1 MARVLRGAAAG
12 AVLGLLVLPGV
23 AWSAEVV
30 WHGYAQHRFYAP
42 QGGAA
47 RFRVDRVSLSATA
60 QIDANTTAYVEWYFH
75 NYVAAVSAAEPY
87 RTYLE
92 SAYADFKLPA
102 GTLRVG
108 KGRRMAFAITPSYP
122 NRKLSNYGIFSE
134 AFTQD
139 RAQGIQYFVNAPD
152 KGYEAGIALLT
163 AMRIGNRGI
172 GDVTLDGT
180 NTVKSLADRD
190 IPHDINESL
199 QIDAKI
205 GLLNKAGARLGIT
218 GSFGHLDRSDLDF
231 LNGTE
236 VVSGVP
242 VARFAGSHTSRKHNR
257 YGAYFTYPW
266 KDYIAQGMYIEG
278 KTSDIKQTGFE
289 LTAGYSPKGM
299 KPKAYV
305 RYAGV
310 DIDLPVTAS
319 QYTWDKR
326 QLGLSVVKPLKPT
339 VWLQVEYERNVESQ
353 PAGTAKVKND
363 LAFVEL
369 FTGF

>member
-1 MARVLRGAAAG
+1 MARLLKGAAAG
-12 AVLGLLVLPGV
+12 ALLGLLLLPQG
-23 AWSAEVV
+23 AQCAEVV

-47 RFRVDRVSLSATA
+47 RFRVERVSLSATA
-60 QIDANTTAYVEWYFH
+60 QIDPTTTAYVEWYVH
-75 NYVAAVSAAEPY
+75 NYVPAVSAAEPY

-92 SAYADFKLPA
+92 SAYADFKLQQ

-122 NRKLSNYGIFSE
+122 ARKLSNYGIFSE

-139 RAQGIQYFVNAPD
+139 RAQGIQYFVNAPE

-163 AMRIGNRGI
+163 GMRIGNRGI

-190 IPHDINESL
+190 VPHDINESL
-199 QIDAKI
+199 QVDAKL
-205 GLLNKAGARLGIT
+205 GLLRKDGARLGIT
-218 GSFGHLDRSDLDF
+218 GSFGHLDRSDLEF

-236 VVSGVP
+236 TVGGVP
-242 VARFAGSHTSRKHNR
+242 VARFAGPHTSRTHNR
-257 YGAYFTYPW
+257 YGAYFTLPW
-266 KDYIAQGMYIEG
+266 KDYIAQGIYIEG
-278 KTSDIKQTGFE
+278 KTSDIKQAGFE
-289 LTAGYSPKGM
+289 LLAGYSPKGL
-299 KPKAYV
+299 KPKAYI

-310 DIDLPVTAS
+310 DIDVPVTAS

-326 QLGLSVVKPLKPT
+326 QVGVSVVKPLKPS
-339 VWLQVEYERNVESQ
+339 VWVQVEYERNMESQ
-353 PAGTAKVKND
+353 PAGMAKVKND
-363 LAFVEL
+363 IGFVEL

>member
-1 MARVLRGAAAG
+1 MARALKGAAAG
-12 AVLGLLVLPGV
+12 VLLGLLLLPGV
-23 AWSAEVV
+23 ARSAEVV

-42 QGGAA
+42 QGGAV

-60 QIDANTTAYVEWYFH
+60 QIDPNTTAYAEWYVH
-75 NYVAAVSAAEPY
+75 NYVPAVSAAEPY

-92 SAYADFKLPA
+92 SAYADFKMPV
-102 GTLRVG
+102 GTVRVG

-122 NRKLSNYGIFSE
+122 NRKFSNYGIFSE

-139 RAQGIQYFVNAPD
+139 RAQGIQYFVNAPE
-152 KGYEAGIALLT
+152 KGYEAGVALLT
-163 AMRIGNRGI
+163 GMRIGNRGI

-180 NTVKSLADRD
+180 NTVRSLADRD

-199 QIDAKI
+199 QIDAKV
-205 GLLNKAGARLGIT
+205 GLLNKAGARLGVT

-231 LNGTE
+231 LNGTDTIG
-236 VVSGVP
+236 GVP
-242 VARFAGSHTSRKHNR
+242 VSRFAGPHTSRTHNR
-257 YGAYFTYPW
+257 YGAYLTYPW
-266 KDYIAQGMYIEG
+266 KNYIAQAIYIEG
-278 KTSDIKQTGFE
+278 KTSDIKQSGFE
-289 LTAGYSPKGM
+289 LLAGYSPKGM

-310 DIDLPVTAS
+310 DIDLPVTPS

-326 QLGLSVVKPLKPT
+326 QIALSVVKPLKPT
-339 VWLQVEYERNVESQ
+339 VWIQAEYERNLESQ
-353 PAGTAKVKND
+353 PAGAASVKND
-363 LAFVEL
+363 LAYVEL

>member
-1 MARVLRGAAAG
+1 MVRLLKRVAAG
-12 AVLGLLVLPGV
+12 ALLGLFLLPG
-23 AWSAEVV
+23 AARSAEVV
-30 WHGYAQHRFYAP
+30 WHGYAQHRFYSP

-60 QIDANTTAYVEWYFH
+60 QIDPNTTAYVEWYFH

-92 SAYADFKLPA
+92 SAYADFKLPV

-122 NRKLSNYGIFSE
+122 ARKLSNYGIFSE

-163 AMRIGNRGI
+163 GMRIGNRGI

-190 IPHDINESL
+190 VPHDINESL
-199 QIDAKI
+199 QVDAKL
-205 GLLNKAGARLGIT
+205 GLLNKSGARVGIT
-218 GSFGHLDRSDLDF
+218 GSLGHLDRSDLDF

-236 VVSGVP
+236 TVGSTT
-242 VARFAGSHTSRKHNR
+242 VARFAGPHTSRTHNR

-266 KDYIAQGMYIEG
+266 KDYIAQGMYIQA
-278 KTSDIKQTGFE
+278 KTSDIKHAGFE
-289 LTAGYSPKGM
+289 LLAGYSPKGM

-310 DIDLPVTAS
+310 DIDIPVTAS

-339 VWLQVEYERNVESQ
+339 VWLQFEYERNMESQ
-353 PAGTAKVKND
+353 PAGTPKVKND
-363 LAFVEL
+363 LAFVEI